1 MAQSSEDSTSILYI
15 VTINYFANTEQN
27 FLRLRRFWQIFR
39 LRRFKMDETKQ
50 SLWSGQFFF
59 ASGAYRSDYANQ
71 NSFKKLLRKSLP

>member
-59 ASGAYRSDYANQ
+59 ACGAIQVIMRTKIPSRNYYV
-71 NSFKKLLRKSLP
+71 KVLP